1 MKILIMKRK
10 SFVILAFIILVAF
23 LEELTF
29 AQTPS
34 SMRGHR
40 LYRRRGLMNGNLV
53 STLFWNYCEVGDY
66 PDEPSGCWPSAERHY
81 LDDITL
87 IVSVETKNRD
97 GVTIHPMETQ
107 YREFVDTSPEGVP
120 WGFEPRPLWFNMDE
134 QYNTSPAM
142 SNDSNTWPDY
152 WPDKPLSWSGYWN
165 GYFGKGVLN
174 ADLETVFVF
183 DDDPDKEPNQKMNF
197 YCDNRDTTRGG
208 VGLVVKA
215 RGFQWSQ
222 VLAEDCIFWLY
233 DIQNE
238 STNDYNNSYFAE
250 YIDWGI
256 GGVGSDVQNIGEYDT
271 DLDIA
276 FAYAPSGAVGTP
288 GNWSPIGYAGYAFLE
303 SPGISID
310 GKDND
315 NDGMTDESRE
325 STGPGIYISDYP

>member
-1 MKILIMKRK
+1 
-10 SFVILAFIILVAF
+10 
-23 LEELTF
+23 
-29 AQTPS
+29 
-34 SMRGHR
+34 
-40 LYRRRGLMNGNLV
+40 
-53 STLFWNYCEVGDY
+53 
-66 PDEPSGCWPSAERHY
+66 
-81 LDDITL
+81 
-87 IVSVETKNRD
+87 
-97 GVTIHPMETQ
+97 
-107 YREFVDTSPEGVP
+107 
-120 WGFEPRPLWFNMDE
+120 
-134 QYNTSPAM
+134 
-142 SNDSNTWPDY
+142 
-152 WPDKPLSWSGYWN
+152 LSWSGYWN

-325 STGPGIYISDYP
+325 APVRVSTSVIIRMVSVMRTGQNSLKHIIIPRKLIGHLMKIVTGHLIRMLMLMECGIRMNRLMMILGEDGVGPYDAQIEAPDEGEGDGLPTEGEPNYNSTDPDESDQIGLTGFTIFATTPTS